1 MDINKLDYF
10 ISEALSRQLGDTV
23 DSSYFTKEMLESLTS
38 LTINSLTPI
47 TTISRLKNLVSLNII
62 GQSHSEYALDEVID
76 YSEINNL
83 NNLESLIVI
92 NDYHARQLNISNLKK
107 LKILILVSNQNLEN
121 IIGLDKLKNLKHV
134 VIVGNSIKNKE
145 WLTKYIINTKETR
158 VNILDYR
165 LFSYVVKNKA
175 LKQLL
180 YLMNARCETNLLFAE
195 KIGVGEIFS
204 YTYSMIDKVY
214 TLAQQ
219 IIKENIK
226 PEMTEKE
233 KVKVLYNYVINHLDY
248 DTEELRKRDNVI
260 LTDEKII
267 KVYKNKYKFINSSY
281 RAFLEGKVVCEG
293 YVNMLI
299 YLLDLINVEAR
310 NVYCTVKNMNSNVEG
325 YYNHSA
331 IKIKIDGNWYY
342 FDPQLEE
349 KNQKNNYFMKTE
361 EEFKMTH
368 NILVTTELE
377 GKQKQR

>member
-1 MDINKLDYF
+1 
-10 ISEALSRQLGDTV
+10 
-23 DSSYFTKEMLESLTS
+23 
-38 LTINSLTPI
+38 
-47 TTISRLKNLVSLNII
+47 
-62 GQSHSEYALDEVID
+62 
-76 YSEINNL
+76 
-83 NNLESLIVI
+83 
-92 NDYHARQLNISNLKK
+92 
-107 LKILILVSNQNLEN
+107 
-121 IIGLDKLKNLKHV
+121 
-134 VIVGNSIKNKE
+134 
-145 WLTKYIINTKETR
+145 
-158 VNILDYR
+158 
-165 LFSYVVKNKA
+165 
-175 LKQLL
+175 
-180 YLMNARCETNLLFAE
+180 
-195 KIGVGEIFS
+195 
-204 YTYSMIDKVY
+204 MIDKVY

-233 KVKVLYNYVINHLDY
+233 KVKVLYNYVINHLEY